1 MINNMESPM
10 NIKLLAMKDV
20 FNVVEHAQAL

>member
-10 NIKLLAMKDV
+10 NIKQLAMKDV
-20 FNVVEHAQAL
+20 FNVVELVQAL